1 MCPGHGV
8 RVAIRT
14 VCSYCG
20 VGCGLEVR
28 TTDGPAGPVIAEV
41 TGDRLH
47 PTNRGR
53 LCTKGLTHAELMGS
67 TEGRA
72 LTALMRP
79 HRAAAPVPVGV
90 DDAVTA
96 AGRRLREILDT
107 HGPDAVALYV
117 SGQLSLEAQ
126 YLATKLAKGFIR
138 TRYLEANSRL
148 CMAGA
153 ATGYKQSLGADGPP
167 GSYDDIDAADLFL
180 VSGANM
186 ADCHPILFLRMADRL
201 RAGARLIV
209 VDPRRTATADRADLF
224 LQLRAGTDLALLN
237 GLLHLLVADGAVD
250 TDFIAAHT
258 EGWEAMPAFLADYP
272 PHRVAAITGLREADI
287 RTAAAMIAEAGP
299 AWMSL
304 WTMGLNQSTHGTW
317 NTNAVCNLHLATGA
331 ICRPGAG
338 PLSLTGQP
346 NAMGGREMGYLGPGL
361 PGQRSVTSPADRAFV
376 EAVWNLPP
384 GTIRAETNQGT
395 VDLFDRLADG
405 TVRACWI
412 ICTNPA
418 ASLPNRDRVI
428 AGLRAADLV
437 VAQDAY
443 ADTATNRHADIVLP
457 AAMWGEADGVMVN
470 SERTLTLAR
479 AAVPPAGD
487 ARPDWRLICD
497 VAAAMG
503 FGAHF
508 DYADS
513 AEVFDELRRFANPV
527 TGYDLR
533 GVDYQRL
540 SAGPVQWPCPPG
552 DPADRHPIRY
562 LETGRPRFP
571 TPSGR
576 AVFLPR
582 PHTEPHERPD
592 ENYPLVL
599 NTGRLPHQW
608 HTMTKTGRV
617 ATLNRLDD
625 GPFVELH
632 PDDAAALGITDG
644 RAVELVSRRGR
655 VVLPAVVTDRV
666 RPGSCFAPFH
676 WNDVHGPDLTVN
688 AVTSPAV
695 DPDSLQP
702 ELKVCAVRA
711 RPIGPAARPRARTRR
726 LTGTGPVV
734 LWASQTGNAER
745 LAASFADILA
755 AHGVRAESAAMGDI
769 DPDELSA
776 VSALLVVT
784 STFGD
789 GGPPDAA
796 ARFWDRLRGPA
807 APALAG
813 LRYAVL
819 GIGDRSYAR
828 FCGYAADLDARL
840 AELGAVRLAER
851 AACEIDDR
859 PAIADWMRR
868 VTAVLNPAVTPVI
881 SEPVPQPVRFTR
893 VDPIHAKMSRNELL
907 TPPGSAKEVRQ
918 FGFDVAEYGVA
929 YDVGDSLGVFPTNSD
944 ADVAAWLDATG
955 LDGDEVIELD
965 GAECALREALTTR
978 YDICAVTPNL
988 VDFLAGAVGDR
999 AAARELRAG
1008 LSDLDRWR
1016 LGRNGIDVIRRY
1028 GVRAEVQLWQQALVR
1043 LAPRCYSIS
1052 SSPLV
1057 SPHEIQLTVSVVRY
1071 TGPDGHLRGGVC
1083 STYLADRAADT
1094 ATPVFLQHS
1103 PYFRPP
1109 ADGDVPIVMI
1119 GAGTGIAPFRGFLQ
1133 HRRALG
1139 HRGRNWLLFGDRHR
1153 AENFYY
1159 RDELVAMA
1167 AEGLLTRLD
1176 VVFSRDQQ
1184 KRIYVQDKMIEHGVE
1199 LWRWIADGAHIYVCG
1214 DAAGMAAG
1222 VDAALTTIIAT
1233 HGRLGAEAAK
1243 DFRRELIAAKRYL
1256 RDVY

>member
-209 VDPRRTATADRADLF
+209 VDPRRTATADLF

-552 DPADRHPIRY
+552 DPARPAPDPLPRDRPAAVPDPLRAGGVPAAPAHRTARTPRRELPAGAQHRPVAASVAHHDQDRPGGHPQPARRRAVRGTAPRRRGRARDHRRPGRRARLAARPGGAAGGGHRPGAAGQLFRAVP
-562 LETGRPRFP
+562 LERRPR
-571 TPSGR
+571 
-576 AVFLPR
+576 PR
-582 PHTEPHERPD
+582 PHRQRGHQPRRRPG
-592 ENYPLVL
+592 L
-599 NTGRLPHQW
+599 
-608 HTMTKTGRV
+608 
-617 ATLNRLDD
+617 
-625 GPFVELH
+625 
-632 PDDAAALGITDG
+632 AAARAEGVRGAGPADRPG
-644 RAVELVSRRGR
+644 RAAPRSHPAAHRHRPGGAVGLPDRQRRATRRLVRRHPCRARGSRRIRGNGR
-655 VVLPAVVTDRV
+655 H
-666 RPGSCFAPFH
+666 RPGRAH
-676 WNDVHGPDLTVN
+676 RG
-688 AVTSPAV
+688 
-695 DPDSLQP
+695 
-702 ELKVCAVRA
+702 VRA
-711 RPIGPAARPRARTRR
+711 AGGDQHIRRRRPARCRRPVLGPAARPGRPGAGRPALRGAGHRR
-726 LTGTGPVV
+726 PQLRPV
-734 LWASQTGNAER
+734 L
-745 LAASFADILA
+745 
-755 AHGVRAESAAMGDI
+755 
-769 DPDELSA
+769 
-776 VSALLVVT
+776 
-784 STFGD
+784 
-789 GGPPDAA
+789 
-796 ARFWDRLRGPA
+796 RLRGRP
-807 APALAG
+807 
-813 LRYAVL
+813 R
-819 GIGDRSYAR
+819 
-828 FCGYAADLDARL
+828 
-840 AELGAVRLAER
+840 
-851 AACEIDDR
+851 R
-859 PAIADWMRR
+859 PAGRARCGPAGRARR
-868 VTAVLNPAVTPVI
+868 
-881 SEPVPQPVRFTR
+881 
-893 VDPIHAKMSRNELL
+893 
-907 TPPGSAKEVRQ
+907 
-918 FGFDVAEYGVA
+918 
-929 YDVGDSLGVFPTNSD
+929 
-944 ADVAAWLDATG
+944 
-955 LDGDEVIELD
+955 
-965 GAECALREALTTR
+965 
-978 YDICAVTPNL
+978 
-988 VDFLAGAVGDR
+988 
-999 AAARELRAG
+999 
-1008 LSDLDRWR
+1008 
-1016 LGRNGIDVIRRY
+1016 
-1028 GVRAEVQLWQQALVR
+1028 
-1043 LAPRCYSIS
+1043 
-1052 SSPLV
+1052 
-1057 SPHEIQLTVSVVRY
+1057 
-1071 TGPDGHLRGGVC
+1071 
-1083 STYLADRAADT
+1083 
-1094 ATPVFLQHS
+1094 
-1103 PYFRPP
+1103 
-1109 ADGDVPIVMI
+1109 
-1119 GAGTGIAPFRGFLQ
+1119 
-1133 HRRALG
+1133 
-1139 HRGRNWLLFGDRHR
+1139 
-1153 AENFYY
+1153 
-1159 RDELVAMA
+1159 
-1167 AEGLLTRLD
+1167 
-1176 VVFSRDQQ
+1176 
-1184 KRIYVQDKMIEHGVE
+1184 
-1199 LWRWIADGAHIYVCG
+1199 
-1214 DAAGMAAG
+1214 
-1222 VDAALTTIIAT
+1222 
-1233 HGRLGAEAAK
+1233 
-1243 DFRRELIAAKRYL
+1243 L
-1256 RDVY
+1256 RDR